1 MALHRIRTSW
11 NNAAAVGG
19 GVTTMFFDEA
29 VTAVGADLIPIV
41 KAFWDASAGLRP
53 TAAVATIEAE
63 VPTFNVATGA
73 LEAVASGT
81 ARTSAGSSGG
91 EYLPLANQA
100 LIRLVTNGLRKNRQV
115 KGRVFL
121 PAVVEG
127 VVLNGQLDTASR
139 SACNAACGPL
149 IAAGLQVWSRPVNG
163 AGGEAFPVISVATM
177 SKMAV
182 LRSRRD

>member
-1 MALHRIRTSW
+1 MALHRVRTSW

-29 VTAVGADLIPIV
+29 VTPVGADLIPVV
-41 KAFWDASAGLRP
+41 KAFWDATDDLRP

-63 VPTFNVATGA
+63 VATFNAETGA

-81 ARTSAGSSGG
+81 ALSSPGASGG

-100 LIRLVTNGLRKNRQV
+100 LIRLVTNGLRNNRQV
-115 KGRVFL
+115 KGRIFL

-127 VVLNGQLDTASR
+127 AVLNGQLDTTSR
-139 SACNAACGPL
+139 AACNAACVPL
-149 IAAGLQVWSRPVNG
+149 IAAGLQVWSRPVND
-163 AGGEAFPVISVATM
+163 AGGEAFPVTSVAALP
-177 SKMAV
+177 KMAV